1 MSKKANTAMIGAFVI
16 GAVVLAV
23 VGVLAFGSGALFKD
37 VDTFVLYF
45 DGDLKGLT
53 VGAPVLFRG
62 VPVGQ
67 VRSIKVLYK
76 SDQIDFR
83 IPVVI
88 ETDPDRFHE
97 AAAPG
102 EKVTPGVEDNELD
115 RLIAQGLRAQ
125 LSLQSLVTGQLA
137 ISLDLLPN
145 TPANLRGREHL
156 NEGLMEI
163 PTVPSSFERL
173 ATALENLDLKTVV
186 DNINLAMIELRDVI
200 EERSL
205 ETLVKSFTRAA
216 NEVALL
222 AEELRGRSG
231 GIADEIQ
238 KTATTARH
246 MMQSIDNQVDPVAD
260 EAIQTMN
267 QIQEAMAQAED
278 ALVKIERLTTDYS
291 ADSDFGYELST
302 ALNEIAATARSVR
315 ALTDMLQQKP
325 DVLLRGKTG
334 SGEN

>member
-23 VGVLAFGSGALFKD
+23 VGILAFGSGALFKQ

-67 VRSIKVLYK
+67 VRSIRVFYK
-76 SDQIDFR
+76 SSNADFR

-97 AAAPG
+97 QLSPG
-102 EKVTPGVEDNELD
+102 EKATPEVEDDELE
-115 RLIAQGLRAQ
+115 RLISHGLRAQ
-125 LSLQSLVTGQLA
+125 LTLQSLVTGQLA
-137 ISLDLLPN
+137 IALDLLPD
-145 TPANLRGREHL
+145 TSADLRGSEHL
-156 NEGLMEI
+156 NEGLREI
-163 PTVPSSFERL
+163 PTIPSSFERL
-173 ATALENLDLKTVV
+173 ATALGKLDLRSVV
-186 DNINLAMIELRDVI
+186 ENINNAMIEIRGVI
-200 EERSL
+200 EERGL
-205 ETLVKSFTRAA
+205 ENLVQSFSRAA

-231 GIADEIQ
+231 VLAAEIQ
-238 KTATTARH
+238 KTAATARDL
-246 MMQSIDNQVDPVAD
+246 MASIDNQVDPVAG
-260 EAIQTMN
+260 EAIATMD
-267 QIQEAMAQAED
+267 QIQAAMTRAEEALAT
-278 ALVKIERLTTDYS
+278 IERLAGDYS
-291 ADSDFGYELST
+291 ADSDFGYELQT

-315 ALTDMLQQKP
+315 ALTDMLRQQP

-334 SGEN
+334 SGGN

>member
-23 VGVLAFGSGALFKD
+23 VGILAFGSGALFKQ

-67 VRSIKVLYK
+67 VRSIRVFYK
-76 SDQIDFR
+76 SSNADFR

-97 AAAPG
+97 QLSPG
-102 EKVTPGVEDNELD
+102 EKATPEVEDDDLE
-115 RLIAQGLRAQ
+115 RLISHGLRAQ
-125 LSLQSLVTGQLA
+125 LTLQSLVTGQLA
-137 ISLDLLPN
+137 IALDLLPD
-145 TPANLRGREHL
+145 TSADLRGSEHL
-156 NEGLMEI
+156 NEGLREI
-163 PTVPSSFERL
+163 PTIPSSFERL
-173 ATALENLDLKTVV
+173 ATALGKLDLRSVV
-186 DNINLAMIELRDVI
+186 ENINNAMIEIRGVI
-200 EERSL
+200 EERGL
-205 ETLVKSFTRAA
+205 ENLVQSFSRAA

-231 GIADEIQ
+231 VLAAEIQ
-238 KTATTARH
+238 KTAATARDL
-246 MMQSIDNQVDPVAD
+246 MASIDNQVDPVAG
-260 EAIQTMN
+260 EAIATMD
-267 QIQEAMAQAED
+267 QIQAAMTRAEEALAT
-278 ALVKIERLTTDYS
+278 IERLAGDYS
-291 ADSDFGYELST
+291 ADSDFGYELQT

-315 ALTDMLQQKP
+315 ALTDMLRQQP

-334 SGEN
+334 SGGN

>member
-1 MSKKANTAMIGAFVI
+1 M
-16 GAVVLAV
+16 
-23 VGVLAFGSGALFKD
+23 
-37 VDTFVLYF
+37 
-45 DGDLKGLT
+45 
-53 VGAPVLFRG
+53 
-62 VPVGQ
+62 
-67 VRSIKVLYK
+67 
-76 SDQIDFR
+76 
-83 IPVVI
+83 
-88 ETDPDRFHE
+88 
-97 AAAPG
+97 
-102 EKVTPGVEDNELD
+102 
-115 RLIAQGLRAQ
+115 
-125 LSLQSLVTGQLA
+125 
-137 ISLDLLPN
+137 
-145 TPANLRGREHL
+145 
-156 NEGLMEI
+156 
-163 PTVPSSFERL
+163 
-173 ATALENLDLKTVV
+173 V

-315 ALTDMLQQKP
+315 ALTDMLQQQP

>member
-23 VGVLAFGSGALFKD
+23 VGILAFGSGALFKQ

-67 VRSIKVLYK
+67 VRSIRVFYK
-76 SDQIDFR
+76 SSNADFR

-97 AAAPG
+97 ALAPG
-102 EKVTPGVEDNELD
+102 EKATPEVEPEELE
-115 RLIAQGLRAQ
+115 RLIKNGLRAQ

-137 ISLDLLPN
+137 ISLDLLPD
-145 TPANLRGREHL
+145 TPVVLRGKKHL
-156 NEGLMEI
+156 NEGLDEI
-163 PTVPSSFERL
+163 PTVASSFERL
-173 ATALENLDLKTVV
+173 ATALEKLDLKTVV

-200 EERSL
+200 EERGL
-205 ETLVKSFTRAA
+205 ETLVQSFTRAA
-216 NEVALL
+216 NEVAML

-238 KTATTARH
+238 KTATSARDL
-246 MMQSIDNQVDPVAD
+246 MQTIDRQVDPVAG

-267 QIQEAMAQAED
+267 QIQDAMAQAEN
-278 ALVKIERLTTDYS
+278 ALVRIERLTADYS

-315 ALTDMLQQKP
+315 ALTDMLQQQP